1 MKAITKKLNQKTLV
15 SWLIQPI
22 GIILLA
28 SLTHFGCCQAQEQ
41 APRLSL
47 EITSDISK
55 LPDEAVQVLLANISG
70 TAIDPTECQLWAVQ
84 NFTYQRGTK
93 KLNRKLHKII
103 PLTKLTGFEELSI
116 DGDST
121 KISFDLREHPDTT
134 DAGLVAYSVECFIVK
149 GSNVISD
156 QETLR
161 WNLEESRAEKHVST
175 FLSQSQLQFMYALI
189 NSFVDKAVYPF
200 CRDNIFDPIK
210 NYLFKRTG
218 SATTQ
223 PNTSLSSSGG

>member
-28 SLTHFGCCQAQEQ
+28 SLAHFGSCQAQEQ
-41 APRLSL
+41 APRLIL

-55 LPDEAVQVLLANISG
+55 LPDETVQVSLANISE

-103 PLTKLTGFEELSI
+103 PLKKLTGSEELSV
-116 DGDST
+116 DGDRT
-121 KISFDLREHPDTT
+121 EISFDLREHPDTT

-175 FLSQSQLQFMYALI
+175 FLSQSWLQFMHALM

-210 NYLFKRTG
+210 NYLFKKKDNSSTD
-218 SATTQ
+218 
-223 PNTSLSSSGG
+223 LSSSGG

>member
-28 SLTHFGCCQAQEQ
+28 SLAHFGSCQAQEQ
-41 APRLSL
+41 APRLIL

-55 LPDEAVQVLLANISG
+55 LPDETVQVSLANISE

-103 PLTKLTGFEELSI
+103 PLKKLTGSEELSV
-116 DGDST
+116 DGDRT
-121 KISFDLREHPDTT
+121 EISFDLREHPDTT

-210 NYLFKRTG
+210 NYLFKKKDNSSTD
-218 SATTQ
+218 
-223 PNTSLSSSGG
+223 LSSSGG